1 MGAAEKREPSG
12 CGKLKALWVTLT
24 FTLGKVGDPEET
36 GVTSVFSAQR
46 TVLEATEEQ
55 GQKQGL
61 GLGSHCG
68 STDEARFPQTRI
80 LEAACSG

>member
-1 MGAAEKREPSG
+1 V
-12 CGKLKALWVTLT
+12 GKLKAMWVTLT